1 MAALYFAYYWLTILG
16 DLCFSQHPTVCG
28 LKESFDT
35 KNLKEIADL
44 VCESLN
50 AEGRFGLLIHLYLKW
65 FFCGQLNRLFRTGYL
80 LFWWLCVGFLCLRF
94 HI

>member
-1 MAALYFAYYWLTILG
+1 MAALYFAYYWLTVLG

-28 LKESFDT
+28 LKSSFDT

-50 AEGRFGLLIHLYLKW
+50 VECRFGLLIHFYLKC
-65 FFCGQLNRLFRTGYL
+65 FFCGQLNDCSEQGTCCFGGYVL
-80 LFWWLCVGFLCLRF
+80 DFCV
-94 HI
+94 